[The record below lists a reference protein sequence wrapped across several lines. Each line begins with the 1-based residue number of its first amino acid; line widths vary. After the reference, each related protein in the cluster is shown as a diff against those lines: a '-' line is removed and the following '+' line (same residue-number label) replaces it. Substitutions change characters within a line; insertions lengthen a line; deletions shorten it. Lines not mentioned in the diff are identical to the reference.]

1 MFFVWVDGWFVH
13 AQLNSNKKGYQG
25 WNGIGD
31 TAVVFCCI
39 QSFHL
44 EKNEGKCDVKDSA
57 QVISAT
63 LITAFSLEA
72 LSLLSKHFRKF
83 ETLCIL
89 VLNTSRVVAFSS

>member
-44 EKNEGKCDVKDSA
+44 EKKLGEM
-57 QVISAT
+57 
-63 LITAFSLEA
+63 
-72 LSLLSKHFRKF
+72 
-83 ETLCIL
+83 
-89 VLNTSRVVAFSS
+89 